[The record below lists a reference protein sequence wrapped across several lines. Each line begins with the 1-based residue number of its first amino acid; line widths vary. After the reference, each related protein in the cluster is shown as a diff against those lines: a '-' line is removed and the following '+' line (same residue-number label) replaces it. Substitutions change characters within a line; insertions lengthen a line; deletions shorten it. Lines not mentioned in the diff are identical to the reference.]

1 MINAKKI
8 YNELLD
14 NEELKTLIDEDSI
27 FDSYPNEVTV
37 FPCVIFLDQ
46 NQREIEFADNWNL
59 ANELSVQVHIFTKA
73 LENYPTTSEI
83 GLIVNKIFRTDLWS
97 CQSNGEFTDVDDS
110 IRHRVMTF
118 SKKIL
123 L

>member
-14 NEELKTLIDEDSI
+14 NEDLKTLIDEDSI
-27 FDSYPNEVTV
+27 FDAYPNEVTV

-46 NQREIEFADNWNL
+46 NQREIEFADNFNIADL
-59 ANELSVQVHIFTKA
+59 LQVQIHIFTKS
-73 LENYPTTSEI
+73 LENFPTTSEI
-83 GLIVNKIFRTDLWS
+83 GLIVGNIFKADYWT
-97 CQSNGEFTDVDDS
+97 CESNGEIADIQDN
-110 IRHRVMTF
+110 IRHRVMNF

-123 L
+123 A